1 VSLAATEPTKQ
12 IDVTLHF
19 LQLLLVAFCCQAVP
33 LAVSLML
40 LSIVRFSVKVVSQLV
55 SGKNLSRGW
64 WRWDNI
70 SELFWHDDWGL
81 GVRKSEELLLFN
93 F

>member
-1 VSLAATEPTKQ
+1 
-12 IDVTLHF
+12 
-19 LQLLLVAFCCQAVP
+19 
-33 LAVSLML
+33 ML

-64 WRWDNI
+64 WRWDNV